1 MINENEIFINELL
14 KNEKNEIITI
24 DGEWWNLGK
33 RKYIG
38 KLEIIPGKIAILEAE
53 YEEEDSG
60 YIDYGPTLI
69 PVIFGKSD
77 CFGELTLLNCEGYRD
92 SRKEGSKIKYILK
105 VTVKGVTSGKHLKS
119 FEDLKFKTLILDYE
133 YYLKDVVLEETFEE
147 IEWKDYKIF
156 LNNKNIKIEYK
167 EERHFYDFL
176 EIINYIEGILSFL
189 ERYPCYPTGIIGIT
203 ASGEQINLLYLDG
216 LKYTQKNNRKMQIVF
231 RKSEDFLIEKNL
243 RKKILEC
250 MYMIRITE
258 IIKIILNEE
267 NLHLY
272 FFKYFQILEWIRG
285 KAVPIEYIFP
295 ELYKIVEYYGSN
307 GQGEIGEKA
316 LRKVFQ
322 KIENYISKS
331 VVEDILKEILER
343 SDYLSDKDNF
353 KKILSV
359 KDKFKDEFIK
369 ESKII
374 RDYLTHFNSKKID
387 LIGGYKKLMEK
398 IFPLTLS
405 FLVLSEI
412 ILLIL
417 ILEKKNLGKDIIEWG
432 LKRVI
437 NEVYKSN
444 LNVVSM
450 DIYLYGG
457 LKLKEI

>member
-14 KNEKNEIITI
+14 KSEKNEIITI

-38 KLEIIPGKIAILEAE
+38 KLEIIPSKIAILEAE

-60 YIDYGPTLI
+60 YIDYGPSPTGI

-92 SRKEGSKIKYILK
+92 SKKEGSKIKYILK
-105 VTVKGVTSGKHLKS
+105 VTVKGVTSGKHLES
-119 FEDLKFKTLILDYE
+119 FKDLKFKTLILDYE
-133 YYLKDVVLEETFEE
+133 YYLKNVGLRETFEE

-167 EERHFYDFL
+167 EEQHFYDFL

-203 ASGEQINLLYLDG
+203 VNGEQVNLLYLKG
-216 LKYTQKNNRKMQIVF
+216 LKYTQKNN
-231 RKSEDFLIEKNL
+231 EDFLIEKNL

-272 FFKYFQILEWIRG
+272 FFRYFQILEWIRE
-285 KAVPIEYIFP
+285 KIVRIEYIFS

-307 GQGEIGEKA
+307 GQGKIGEGA

-331 VVEDILKEILER
+331 VIEDILKEILER
-343 SDYLSDKDNF
+343 RDFLFDEDNF
-353 KKILSV
+353 KKILSD
-359 KDKFKDEFIK
+359 KDKFKDKFIK
-369 ESKII
+369 EAKTI
-374 RDYLTHFNSKKID
+374 RDYLTHFNSKNLD
-387 LIGGYKKLMEK
+387 SIGGYKKLMEK

-417 ILEKKNLGKDIIEWG
+417 ILEKKNLSKDVIEWG

-437 NEVYKSN
+437 NEVYKSTS
-444 LNVVSM
+444 NVIDM
-450 DIYLYGG
+450 DNYLYGG